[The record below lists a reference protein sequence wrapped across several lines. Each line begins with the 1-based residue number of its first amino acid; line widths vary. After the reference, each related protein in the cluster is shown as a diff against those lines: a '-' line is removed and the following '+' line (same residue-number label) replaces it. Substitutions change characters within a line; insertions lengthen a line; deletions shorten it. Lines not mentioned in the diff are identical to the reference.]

1 MGLGRENATE
11 YIPDL
16 DRKIF
21 FQKYFKISYYLFK
34 KIVCLQY
41 TKWPSTNRPSFA
53 AAVQV
58 VRLTSAT
65 NERVVM

>member
-21 FQKYFKISYYLFK
+21 FQKYFKISYYLFFK
-34 KIVCLQY
+34 NTLFTVHEV
-41 TKWPSTNRPSFA
+41 T
-53 AAVQV
+53 
-58 VRLTSAT
+58 
-65 NERVVM
+65 EH